1 MTISVVV
8 TFQVDPRSHDA
19 FEALVARVRPVMMGD
34 PGCLRYD
41 LQRAGKDSSSYVL
54 LETYRDR
61 ESLKRHSESEAF
73 RALEGELKGL
83 LTAAAEMKVLRG
95 VGEQVRS

>member
-1 MTISVVV
+1 
-8 TFQVDPRSHDA
+8 
-19 FEALVARVRPVMMGD
+19 
-34 PGCLRYD
+34 
-41 LQRAGKDSSSYVL
+41 
-54 LETYRDR
+54 ETYRDR